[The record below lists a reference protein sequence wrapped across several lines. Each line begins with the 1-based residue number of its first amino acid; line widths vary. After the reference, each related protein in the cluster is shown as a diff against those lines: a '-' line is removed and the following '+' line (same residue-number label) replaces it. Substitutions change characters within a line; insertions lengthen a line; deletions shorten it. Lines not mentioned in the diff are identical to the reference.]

1 MDWLAFSLSL
11 LASASLAGAAYFRGY
26 RRGVRAGVKG
36 ASEAIMTKVTDPST
50 MAQMIVH
57 TETCTDCGPKVKAEM
72 VKVRAMGV
80 PADHPDR
87 LTGQYL

>member
-1 MDWLAFSLSL
+1 MDVAVDE
-11 LASASLAGAAYFRGY
+11 AGDDPRAPEVHRGVGL
-26 RRGVRAGVKG
+26 RRGARAGVKD
-36 ASEAIMTKVTDPST
+36 ASEAIMTKVTEPAT

-72 VKVRAMGV
+72 VKARAMGV
-80 PADHPDR
+80 PSDHPDR